1 MNYSMIATTLS
12 LASTMLFQAARLA
25 ATLTGDWT
33 TPDHSVVKVYPCGSN
48 MLCARLVQTTDHTAV
63 DDKNPDV
70 SLRKRPLCGI
80 ELGRDFTLVGGNH
93 AKNGKLYDPDS
104 GKTYNAEMAVEG
116 DSLKVRGYV
125 GISMFGR
132 TEVWQRSDSNIPPC
146 PHG

>member
-1 MNYSMIATTLS
+1 MNYSMIAATLS
-12 LASTMLFQAARLA
+12 LASTMLFQAARPI

-33 TPDHSVVKVYPCGSN
+33 TPDHSVVKVYPCGDN
-48 MLCARLVQTTDHTAV
+48 PLCARLIRTTDYTAI

-70 SLRKRPLCGI
+70 SFRKRPLCGI
-80 ELGRDFTLVGGNH
+80 ELGRGFTPIDGTH

-104 GKTYNAEMAVEG
+104 GKTYSAELAVDW

-132 TEVWQRSDSNIPPC
+132 TETWHRSSEQAAPC
-146 PHG
+146 QH